1 MRKNTWCPL
10 IQDYCKGTICVC
22 CVCYE
27 DTTFSGEPVPQCTY
41 LNAIINDDELEEE
54 DDYW

>member
-22 CVCYE
+22 YE
-27 DTTFSGEPVPQCTY
+27 VTTFSGEPVPQCTY

>member
-1 MRKNTWCPL
+1 MRKHTWCPL

-22 CVCYE
+22 YE
-27 DTTFSGEPVPQCTY
+27 DTTFSGEPVKPQCTY
-41 LNAIINDDELEEE
+41 LNAIINDELEEE